1 MKESV
6 LNGFFFLFLGLI
18 VLNRVLL
25 FIYINQDC
33 IDNDQVVMWAGTRDF
48 SNGEFHVPRFY
59 GQDYS
64 TMIEAL
70 VAVPFVKL
78 GMHVY
83 DATPLSTHIL
93 FLFPFLIAAIY
104 LFIKQKKLQAIVVL
118 AIILCMPLGY
128 DIMNSIPRGFVTGL
142 FFMSLFIFSLYKPEN
157 LKLIAINT
165 FLSYVA
171 YLVNP
176 NSVIVSAP
184 LLVYLFFT
192 NYKNKAY
199 YVYTGIGILA
209 GIPLDFVLNH
219 FYKTHPGHCIYGF
232 TNEYALS
239 YFVDAITHLDKRF
252 AHIGLFAE
260 ETCIPVI
267 ILLAL
272 VGWLTYQRNKRL
284 FLAFLIVPLII
295 IISFFSSKAA
305 DGAMWSFYSYSRL
318 YLGIPLIV
326 ALLLSFSDLKKIA
339 FVIIPVTILFT
350 LLKESNFKEQV
361 AYHSD
366 ERKWDHLNL
375 ITLKDLKDYLGIY
388 KDFCEKNNAKAII
401 IDHAWRDDFINYA
414 GPAIDPDYPV
424 TFKPSFE
431 RRTWR
436 IKEEET
442 RVYER
447 FILYMADYRYDEII
461 KQKKIPIEIEKLN
474 DYGIFLIKNNKYTTH
489 QFLNL
494 VGMTLE
500 KGL

>member
-6 LNGFFFLFLGLI
+6 LNGFFFVFLGLI

-64 TMIEAL
+64 TMLEAL

-78 GMHVY
+78 GMPVY
-83 DATPLSTHIL
+83 YATPLSTHIL
-93 FLFPFLIAAIY
+93 FLVPFLTAAVY
-104 LFIKQKKLQAIVVL
+104 LFVIKKKLQAIVVL
-118 AIILCMPLGY
+118 AIIICMPLGY

-142 FFMSLFIFSLYKPEN
+142 FFMSCFIFSLYRPYN
-157 LKLIAINT
+157 LKLAALNT

-184 LLVYLFFT
+184 LLAYLFFT
-192 NYKNKAY
+192 NYRNKTY
-199 YVYTGIGILA
+199 YVYSAIGVL
-209 GIPLDFVLNH
+209 GGVPLDFALNH

-232 TNEYALS
+232 TNEYSLA
-239 YFVDAITHLDKRF
+239 YFKDAITHLDKRF
-252 AHIGLFAE
+252 AHIGLFTE

-267 ILLAL
+267 LLLIL

-284 FLAFLIVPLII
+284 FFAFLAVPFII

-318 YLGIPLIV
+318 YLGIPLIA

-339 FVIIPVTILFT
+339 FLIIPVTLVF
-350 LLKESNFKEQV
+350 LMVKERTFKAQV

-366 ERKWDHLNL
+366 EKKWDHLNL
-375 ITLKDLKDYLGIY
+375 ITLKDLTDYLGIY
-388 KDFCEKNNAKAII
+388 KGFCEQTGAKAII

-414 GPAIDPDYPV
+414 GPAVYPNYPI

-436 IKEEET
+436 IKEEEN
-442 RVYER
+442 RVYDR
-447 FILYMADYRYDEII
+447 FILYMADYHYDEKI
-461 KQKKIPIEIEKLN
+461 KQMQVPIEIEKLN
-474 DYGIFLIKNNKYTTH
+474 DYGIFLIKNNTLTTH
-489 QFLNL
+489 QFLKL
-494 VGMTLE
+494 LGFTIE
-500 KGL
+500 RG